1 MHPRCPNSVRYPE
14 QIEGSEVQAMMRD
27 LPSSGSPLRKKRDGS
42 RANFRRSLLSRA
54 GLQAGRYVRA
64 TAILFS
70 VLLVSL
76 SLVTGADTAAPP
88 PPALVAPA
96 GSAPAVN
103 WVLPLFSDKEGFRT
117 MTLRGNEVRP
127 VGKNI
132 AVTELFIT
140 IYSGDAAARVE
151 SMLLSPQALFQPK
164 ENRASGDG
172 AVRYIND
179 DAEITGTG
187 WSYDHGEKVK
197 KVSLQKNVRIILKA
211 QLNDIL
217 K

>member
-1 MHPRCPNSVRYPE
+1 
-14 QIEGSEVQAMMRD
+14 MMRVRH
-27 LPSSGSPLRKKRDGS
+27 LPGSPPRERRDKS
-42 RANFRRSLLSRA
+42 RSISCPSLLSRA
-54 GLQAGRYVRA
+54 GLPSRRY
-64 TAILFS
+64 TFFG
-70 VLLVSL
+70 VLASFLLLSPPSL
-76 SLVTGADTAAPP
+76 LTGADAIPPPP

-96 GSAPAVN
+96 PAASAPAVN

-127 VGKNI
+127 VGKDI

-172 AVRYIND
+172 TVRYIND

-187 WSYDHGEKVK
+187 WSYEHGEKVK